1 MTTPTGTISMT
12 DIQTEFGGT
21 NPIGLNEYYAGG
33 AYVPAG
39 TSGVPSSD
47 TISINNLR
55 GKSKTVPVTVT
66 VTPSSRAE
74 GSWFT
79 ISPSAS
85 PILYSTLYWKI
96 TDLTNLQTADFN
108 VTSGVIYYDTEFG
121 NTYTQDMFR
130 PIQDSSYEGPGTF
143 RVTVYSDDLMT
154 QQVGQSGLLTVTD
167 TYSTSAPTL
176 SRTSIYRYANL
187 NTAYMSSVVTM
198 NTAGLEGATI
208 YYEVYTTTAGQTL
221 TSSDDI
227 DAPTSLT
234 GTLTVPAGGAVELT
248 VRATEWNGAL
258 YIPTDK
264 NIVVRFRM
272 QNASGS
278 ILGTSPGITLIKTP
292 TFGVSVSP
300 TTIREGQSCTVAVTM
315 LNIPLDASGAAEV
328 YYTTTTG
335 TWISTASLASDFVG
349 YSSSSGS
356 YTFTTA
362 TTSYTS
368 FTLTAKL
375 DTVSES
381 DELLY
386 ITFRLKS
393 TTGTA
398 FWVVGDNP
406 PSNPPITVQSPAQ
419 ITTASGSISGA
430 SITNISSYPADRTFT
445 VQFRNGSGGWN
456 NSNVYTNSQI
466 TVPADNVSSNSIA
479 MLNDP
484 GGSSA
489 SHTMQYQFTN
499 PNYAT
504 YTTTAAAE
512 TFTWPVYALVLSA
525 TGTNAS
531 GATRSIYAQIT
542 STPIYGTA
550 RTFSIQ
556 YSLKNAGAA
565 TWGAWTNLSTVTVPL
580 NATSSSNTLVYGP
593 VTASAQFDLRLRC
606 VLAGQETRESNELLN
621 LWLG

>member
-12 DIQTEFGGT
+12 DIQTEFGGS
-21 NPIGLNEYYAGG
+21 NPIGLNEYYSGG

-39 TSGVPSSD
+39 LSGVPSSG
-47 TISINNLR
+47 TISMNNLR
-55 GKSKTVPVTVT
+55 GKTKSMPLTIVVSPTST
-66 VTPSSRAE
+66 TE
-74 GSWFT
+74 GNSYSVSVFDPAG
-79 ISPSAS
+79 INQS
-85 PILYSTLYWKI
+85 PIYWKL
-96 TDLTNLQTADFN
+96 TDYSNLDNSDFQTSSGIVYFDGNNQEYPTFTFN
-108 VTSGVIYYDTEFG
+108 SAT
-121 NTYTQDMFR
+121 
-130 PIQDSSYEGPGTF
+130 DSAYEGPGTF
-143 RVTVYSDDLMT
+143 KVTFYSNAARTISIGSSETITL
-154 QQVGQSGLLTVTD
+154 TD
-167 TYSTSAPTL
+167 TYSTVSPTL
-176 SRTSIYRYANL
+176 SRSSIYRYANK

-198 NTAGLEGATI
+198 NTTGLEGATI

-221 TSSDDI
+221 TSSDI

-292 TFGVSVSP
+292 TFAASVSP
-300 TTIREGQSCTVAVTM
+300 TTIREGQSCTVSVTM

-335 TWISTASLASDFVG
+335 TWISTASLTADFVG

-362 TTSYTS
+362 TTNYTS

-386 ITFRLKS
+386 ITFRLNS

-406 PSNPPITVQSPAQ
+406 PSNPPITVKSPAQ
-419 ITTASGSISGA
+419 ITSASGSISEA
-430 SITNISSYPADRTFT
+430 SITDISSYPFDRTFT

-456 NSNVYTNSQI
+456 NSNVDTNSQI
-466 TVPADNVSSNSIA
+466 TVSADNVTSNTIA

-484 GGSSA
+484 GGSPD

-512 TFTWPVYALVLSA
+512 TFTWPVYELVLSA
-525 TGTNAS
+525 TGTNAN
-531 GATRSIYAQIT
+531 GATRSIYARIT
-542 STPIYGTA
+542 STPVYGTA